1 MPYIHRAYPRPEDR
15 PLSYRLIIYGLR
27 FFEAIGTFV
36 TSGLDFYL
44 YLSQLIITDTMQT
57 MKRSSY
63 MKRLYLLILSAVVG
77 FSAIRAGETIDSLS
91 YATGYMSTLS
101 LMAGENKLM
110 QNREDFENF
119 IHGLEDNLYGMELM
133 SDSSYM
139 ISYVLGAMQGT
150 FMTDG
155 INFEKKESLPRFDCI
170 ISGLRKVADGD
181 ITLPA
186 DTIAAKTILEKYGH
200 KGTQPED
207 LDADTRCKFF
217 TSYGIMKAFA
227 PGLQKYIQENI
238 PGTKCIENRQA
249 FAAGMADILEPMTRM
264 PKDAYDL
271 GKTVARSLFISGQ
284 DSNGMD
290 FPSFIAGAKAA
301 LGLGLQLI
309 PREKVEQIIWNEKF
323 ISADELNDTSYNVK
337 ELDLQRLDD
346 LTNRLDVDLGKRYR
360 VDWNVTVCPVADVS
374 QPCTKIF
381 LDILRESSI
390 SSEGMS
396 QLIIHKSDVDV
407 LTCLNITDSIKRTPL
422 PEGYKWFCRSDTTGL
437 TIGIIDKSR
446 EFNAKVNEAYVDY
459 NKYNNSLET
468 DWKFNAADAKKWE
481 KFTEGN
487 LGKKV
492 ATEINGVFLS
502 APMVMNIIDEG
513 ACSLNGL
520 SIDEIN
526 SLFKNAGENPD
537 HTPDTF
543 EVIEIN

>member
-1 MPYIHRAYPRPEDR
+1 
-15 PLSYRLIIYGLR
+15 
-27 FFEAIGTFV
+27 
-36 TSGLDFYL
+36 
-44 YLSQLIITDTMQT
+44 MQT

-91 YATGYMSTLS
+91 YATGYMHTTS

-155 INFEKKESLPRFDCI
+155 INFEKKESLPRFNCI

-227 PGLQKYIQENI
+227 PGLQKYIEENV

-284 DSNGMD
+284 DSNGMH

-309 PREKVEQIIWNEKF
+309 PREQVENFFQVDKAYA
-323 ISADELNDTSYNVK
+323 ADEIDTGKESELGQLMDYINKLNISFNTKY
-337 ELDLQRLDD
+337 E
-346 LTNRLDVDLGKRYR
+346 
-360 VDWNVTVCPVADVS
+360 VDWNVTVSRIPSVAEPCMKVFFALLQHSGINSDV
-374 QPCTKIF
+374 I
-381 LDILRESSI
+381 
-390 SSEGMS
+390 S
-396 QLIIHKSDVDV
+396 QLIIHTPDPSGNLYNHVTGAFRDF
-407 LTCLNITDSIKRTPL
+407 PL
-422 PEGYKWFCRSDTTGL
+422 PEGYKWFCHSDTTAL
-437 TIGIIDKSR
+437 TVGIMETSR
-446 EFNAKVNEAYVDY
+446 EFKSTLNEAYVDFDP
-459 NKYNNSLET
+459 NSGSVRVCWRFPESDIIEWGRFTKSNIGKYVAVEIDGTFMNSP
-468 DWKFNAADAKKWE
+468 KVNAQ
-481 KFTEGN
+481 
-487 LGKKV
+487 
-492 ATEINGVFLS
+492 IS
-502 APMVMNIIDEG
+502 SG
-513 ACSLNGL
+513 ACSLSDL
-520 SIDEIN
+520 MPDEIN
-526 SLFKNAGENPD
+526 NLFKDAREIPD